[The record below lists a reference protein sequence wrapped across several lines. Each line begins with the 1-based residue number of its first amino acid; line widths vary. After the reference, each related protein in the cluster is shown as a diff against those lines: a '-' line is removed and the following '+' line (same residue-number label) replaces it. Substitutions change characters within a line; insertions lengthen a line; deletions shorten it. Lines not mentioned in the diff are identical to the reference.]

1 MREKGG
7 CVRHE
12 LRILALAALCSLLPA
27 LARAAPTEA
36 DIAAGRKIAFTKT
49 LGNCIACHVIPG
61 GTQPGNIGPNLTHIR
76 ALLPHRKDAY
86 AIIFNE
92 PARKPQTP
100 MPPFGRNH
108 ILTPAQIRQVIAFLY
123 SHK

>member
-1 MREKGG
+1 MGG
-7 CVRHE
+7 NVRRVVG
-12 LRILALAALCSLLPA
+12 LSFLAAMGLLAAPG
-27 LARAAPTEA
+27 ARAAPSAAE
-36 DIAAGRKIAFTKT
+36 IAAGRKIAFTKT
-49 LGNCIACHVIPG
+49 LGNCVACHVIPG
-61 GTQPGNIGPNLTHIR
+61 GTQPGNIGPDLTHIR

-86 AIIFNE
+86 AMIFDA
-92 PARKPQTP
+92 PAKKPQTP

>member
-1 MREKGG
+1 MRQAYRK
-7 CVRHE
+7 
-12 LRILALAALCSLLPA
+12 LTLAAVGLLAPLA
-27 LARAAPTEA
+27 ARAAPPRPSMAAE
-36 DIAAGRKIAFTKT
+36 IAAGRKIAFTKT

-76 ALLPHRKDAY
+76 ALVPHRKDAY
-86 AIIFNE
+86 AIIFDE
-92 PARKPQTP
+92 PARKPQAP

-123 SHK
+123 SNK